1 MVMILNIG
9 SDRFDYLCSSRLH
22 CFDCFINRDT
32 NRLEAGWVYTDGLLQ
47 PVETLNSECRLLSV
61 DIEIPE
67 DLQLMD
73 VPGSFY
79 FPDEPVEF
87 FLANGL

>member
-1 MVMILNIG
+1 MVTTLNIG

-22 CFDCFINRDT
+22 CIDCFINRDT

-47 PVETLNSECRLLSV
+47 PVETLNSECSLLSV

-79 FPDEPVEF
+79 FSDEPVEF
-87 FLANGL
+87 FLANDL